1 MNKRYLAIREMINLD
16 QQTELLE
23 CLSDYHE
30 NDMADI
36 LQNLDEAE
44 RRFIYDLL
52 GTEETAEVFAYFD
65 EPEKYIRE
73 LSVSDG
79 AKVISC
85 MDSDDAVDV
94 LEKLNPER
102 RSQIIE
108 KLDHPIAQDIKL
120 LFSYEEDEIGSY
132 MTTNYV
138 SIRQGLSVRQAMSEL
153 VRQAG
158 THDNIMTI
166 YVVDEENKL
175 IGAIDLKELITA
187 RQEDDLNHIIMRSY
201 PYVTD
206 RERLEECM
214 DQIMDYAEDS
224 IPVLDGEKK
233 LLGVITSDD
242 MVEIIDSEMTD
253 DYAKLAGLTEE
264 EDLTETTRQ
273 SMRKRL
279 PWLIA
284 LLFLGML
291 VSSVVGVFEG
301 VVAVLPIVICFQSL
315 VLDMAGNVG
324 TQSLAV
330 TIRVLMDEKVTGRE
344 KALLLVKEM
353 KIGLLNGSILGG
365 LAFVFLGIYIHVSKG
380 FEWLAAFSVSGCV
393 GVSLLA
399 AMMVSSMVGTVIPMF
414 FHKIKIDP
422 AVASGPLI
430 TTVNDLVAVVTY
442 YGLAYLFLVP

>member
-16 QQTELLE
+16 QRTELLE

-30 NDMADI
+30 NDIADI
-36 LQNLDEAE
+36 LQKLDEVE
-44 RRFIYDLL
+44 RKYIYDLL
-52 GTEETAEVFAYFD
+52 GTEKTAEVFAYFD

-94 LEKLNPER
+94 LEKLDLER
-102 RSQIIE
+102 RNQIIA

-158 THDNIMTI
+158 IHDNIMTI

-175 IGAIDLKELITA
+175 TGAIDLKELITA

-206 RERLEECM
+206 RERLADCM

-224 IPVLDGEKK
+224 IPVLDGERK

-264 EDLTETTRQ
+264 EDLAETTRQ

-324 TQSLAV
+324 TQS
-330 TIRVLMDEKVTGRE
+330 R
-344 KALLLVKEM
+344 
-353 KIGLLNGSILGG
+353 
-365 LAFVFLGIYIHVSKG
+365 FV
-380 FEWLAAFSVSGCV
+380 C
-393 GVSLLA
+393 
-399 AMMVSSMVGTVIPMF
+399 
-414 FHKIKIDP
+414 
-422 AVASGPLI
+422 
-430 TTVNDLVAVVTY
+430 
-442 YGLAYLFLVP
+442 